1 VRRILAALAVL
12 VALAVLAGFAPPA
25 SAAPVTYVAPVSGP
39 VVDPFRP
46 PSTQYGAGNR
56 GLEYATAPGSVARA
70 SAPGR
75 VTFAGQVGGALHV
88 VVQHADGVRTS
99 YSFLRS
105 INVRVGQVLQ
115 QNDPVGTTNDTFHFG
130 ARIGDA
136 YVDPAILIAS
146 GPAQVHLVPDGEFEE
161 KGAHD
166 DRFALGRSVIDH
178 LGSIGGRAYDWVR
191 ANGGSGIGMIVPN
204 PAAIAGA
211 FDRLGRRRY
220 AVARG
225 ATGASRTALRR
236 LGRELT
242 LFARKVRDGTIDL
255 ARVASGAIDD
265 ATRFTALKLMGLLD
279 QIVNMGEWAGPFAA
293 LAAALA
299 DIIQAWAEPCTPDD
313 VKPPPMLMGQNR
325 IAVFVAGLGSH
336 ARYQHAPETLSSEV
350 DATGLGYAPENVID
364 FSYVGGRHPE
374 AYTSRDT
381 TGDLRDDARN
391 LRDLLDEIAKE
402 HPGAQV
408 DIIAHSQGGLI
419 TREALAHDY
428 DGPDHEL
435 PSIAHVVTLA
445 TPHHGADIATEAAWL
460 RWSAEGR
467 AIQQL
472 ARAKFKPFDLVGP
485 GVAQLSETSD
495 FIDRLNHRPLPDGI
509 AFTSI
514 ASATDIT
521 VPAVRARL
529 AGATNVIVDADP
541 GFPPAHSHS
550 SIKQSPGARRE
561 LRLAIGDAPP
571 TCQMVV
577 ATAARAFSGA
587 VIATAEDPASV
598 VTP

>member
-25 SAAPVTYVAPVSGP
+25 SAAPVTYVAPVSGS

-88 VVQHADGVRTS
+88 VIQHADGVRTS

-146 GPAQVHLVPDGEFEE
+146 GPAQVHLVPDGEFAE

-166 DRFALGRSVIDH
+166 DRFALGRFVIDH
-178 LGSIGGRAYDWVR
+178 VGSIGASAYDWVG
-191 ANGGSGIGMIVPN
+191 ANSGGDTIVLSPGQ
-204 PAAIAGA
+204 IAGA
-211 FDRLGRRRY
+211 FDRLGRRAY
-220 AVARG
+220 ALARQ
-225 ATGASRTALRR
+225 ATGASRSALRR

-255 ARVASGAIDD
+255 ARFASGAIDD

-279 QIVNMGEWAGPFAA
+279 RIVNMGEWAGPFAA

-299 DIIQAWAEPCTPDD
+299 DIIQAWAEPCTPKD
-313 VKPPPMLMGQNR
+313 VKEPPMLMAQNR

-336 ARYQHAPETLSSEV
+336 AHYQHAPETLSSEL

-428 DGPDHEL
+428 DGPDHAL
-435 PSIAHVVTLA
+435 PPIAHVVTLA
-445 TPHHGADIATEAAWL
+445 TPHHGADLATEAAWL

-472 ARAKFKPFDLVGP
+472 ARAKFTPFDIGGP
-485 GVAQLSETSD
+485 GVAQLAETSD

-514 ASATDIT
+514 ASATDVT

-529 AGATNVIVDADP
+529 AGASNVIVDANP
-541 GFPPAHSHS
+541 GFPPLHSHS
-550 SIKQSPGARRE
+550 SIKQSSGALRE

-571 TCQMVV
+571 TCQMVL

-587 VIATAEDPASV
+587 GIATAEDPASV
-598 VTP
+598 VIP